1 MKKYIGIL
9 IFTVLCLSA
18 SSCGRT
24 GSVSDKNQKNESSI
38 DTGTSDQSVSSDASR
53 TTAATEEQT
62 AISQTVTSAE
72 TKESTDT
79 VKLIGTESAAVYE
92 EININGFLT
101 ETNVIILNGDEL
113 LDTSDT
119 GKKTVTVK
127 YLLNGNELEK
137 ELEYTVEDT
146 EAPVILNAGWNP
158 YHLAGKE
165 FDLNDYVGF
174 ADNYD
179 SNPVLTYDGSIDPNT
194 IGDYPLTAYVTDSSG
209 NVTSWDITISVVN
222 STPVPPDD
230 RERVNFSDFSY
241 IYGGD
246 GVRVGIDVSTWQG
259 EIDWNAVRDAGCQ
272 FAIIRIGY
280 SYGDIVMDDRF
291 YDNIEGAKA
300 AGIDL
305 SVYFYTTAND
315 EDKIREQ
322 AVWIAETLGEAN
334 TDLPIGFDWEEFGN
348 FQKYGMSIKQ
358 INDLYAL
365 FHEEMAGYGYET
377 MLYSSKNF
385 LNNVWNEHSK
395 TISPVWLAHYV
406 EDTDYEGSYYIWQ
419 QSSCGRIPGIYGDVD
434 MNIMYE

>member
-1 MKKYIGIL
+1 MKKNIGIL

-18 SSCGRT
+18 TSCGKT
-24 GSVSDKNQKNESSI
+24 GSISGKNPQNESNI
-38 DTGTSDQSVSSDASR
+38 DTDASDQSASSSTSQD
-53 TTAATEEQT
+53 TAAAETQT
-62 AISQTVTSAE
+62 ATSQTEAAAKTE
-72 TKESTDT
+72 PPTET
-79 VKLIGTESAAVYE
+79 VKLIGAESAAVYE

-101 ETNVIILNGDEL
+101 ETNVIILNGNEL

-119 GKKTVTVK
+119 GKKSVTVK
-127 YLLNGNELEK
+127 YLLNGEELEK
-137 ELEYTVEDT
+137 KLEYTVEDT

-158 YHLAGKE
+158 YHPIGKV

-222 STPVPPDD
+222 SVPIMPDD

-272 FAIIRIGY
+272 FAIIRMGY
-280 SYGDIVMDDRF
+280 SYGDIVIDDRF
-291 YDNIEGAKA
+291 YANIEGARA
-300 AGIDL
+300 AGIEL
-305 SVYFYTTAND
+305 SIYFYTTANNED
-315 EDKIREQ
+315 EICEQ
-322 AVWIAETLGEAN
+322 AEWIAENLGEAN
-334 TDLPIGFDWEEFGN
+334 TDLPIGFDWEEFGS
-348 FQKYGMSIKQ
+348 FQKYGMNIKQ

-365 FHEEMAGYGYET
+365 FNEEMAGYGYET

-395 TISPVWLAHYV
+395 SISPVWLAHYV
-406 EDTDYEGSYYIWQ
+406 EDTDYEGSYYVWQ